1 VCDDAPQV
9 LRDGQHPRVEAFLK
23 DVSLA

>member
-1 VCDDAPQV
+1 VCDDTPQA
-9 LRDGQHPRVEAFLK
+9 LRSGENPRVEAFLK